1 MSSKRHRS
9 SRSSRG
15 RNSRRRNQG
24 MRIPKKFAPLIVA
37 GVGGLILAV
46 AALVLATGKS
56 SPDGYVPEY
65 TGGARLALNQDTFDY
80 GDVKLN
86 TTITTDVEISNVGDA
101 PLRITGTPQVQ
112 VLEGC

>member
-9 SRSSRG
+9 SRNRRGRSSRLH
-15 RNSRRRNQG
+15 SQG
-24 MRIPKKFAPLIVA
+24 TRVPKKFMPLIVA

-46 AALVLATGKS
+46 AALVLATGKG
-56 SPDGYVPEY
+56 SPAGYVPEY
-65 TGGARLALNQDTFDY
+65 TGGARLALDQDTFDY

-101 PLRITGTPQVQ
+101 TLRITGTPQVQ